1 MSSNKKNLTWS
12 VKPCVTIQN
21 QWTVLSVVFILYNTS
36 FFPLLESEK
45 EDDICMSQRERE
57 RAHQYRSLVN
67 ESIWTPPPSQLFL
80 QFVTVL
86 LYTGFPL
93 EQMWPST
100 VVWPLRYFMLNR
112 HKVTCV
118 SYLEEWALLFF
129 MLVTSTNSHRYKTKS
144 KF

>member
-12 VKPCVTIQN
+12 VQPCVTIQN

-45 EDDICMSQRERE
+45 EDDICMSQRESSSVPISSE
-57 RAHQYRSLVN
+57 WIDLD
-67 ESIWTPPPSQLFL
+67 PPPSQLFL

>member
-1 MSSNKKNLTWS
+1 MISATMCHHTESMNSL
-12 VKPCVTIQN
+12 IRYL
-21 QWTVLSVVFILYNTS
+21 LSCITLPFS
-36 FFPLLESEK
+36 FPLLESEK

-57 RAHQYRSLVN
+57 R
-67 ESIWTPPPSQLFL
+67 ESSSVPISSEWIDLDPPPSQLFL

>member
-1 MSSNKKNLTWS
+1 MISATICHHTESMNSLIRCLLSCITLPFFRYWNRKKRMIY
-12 VKPCVTIQN
+12 VCH
-21 QWTVLSVVFILYNTS
+21 
-36 FFPLLESEK
+36 
-45 EDDICMSQRERE
+45 RE

>member
-57 RAHQYRSLVN
+57 SSSVPISSEWIDLD
-67 ESIWTPPPSQLFL
+67 PPSQLFL

-129 MLVTSTNSHRYKTKS
+129 HVSNLHQLPPLQNKI
-144 KF
+144 

>member
-1 MSSNKKNLTWS
+1 MISATMCHHTESMNSLIRCLLSCITLPFFRYWNRKKRMIY
-12 VKPCVTIQN
+12 VCH
-21 QWTVLSVVFILYNTS
+21 
-36 FFPLLESEK
+36 
-45 EDDICMSQRERE
+45 RERE
-57 RAHQYRSLVN
+57 R
-67 ESIWTPPPSQLFL
+67 ESSSVPISSEWIDLDPPPSQLFL

>member
-1 MSSNKKNLTWS
+1 MISETMCHHTESMNSLIRCFYLVYHFLFS
-12 VKPCVTIQN
+12 VIGIGKRGWYMYVT
-21 QWTVLSVVFILYNTS
+21 
-36 FFPLLESEK
+36 E
-45 EDDICMSQRERE
+45 RERE
-57 RAHQYRSLVN
+57 SSSVPISSEWIDLD
-67 ESIWTPPPSQLFL
+67 PPPSQLFL

-118 SYLEEWALLFF
+118 SYLKEWALLFF

>member
-1 MSSNKKNLTWS
+1 MISETMCHHTESMNSLIR
-12 VKPCVTIQN
+12 CL
-21 QWTVLSVVFILYNTS
+21 LSCITLPFS
-36 FFPLLESEK
+36 FPLLESEK

-100 VVWPLRYFMLNR
+100 VVWPLRHFMLNR

>member
-1 MSSNKKNLTWS
+1 MISETMCHHTESMNSLIRCLLSCITLPFFRYWNRKKRMIY
-12 VKPCVTIQN
+12 VCHR
-21 QWTVLSVVFILYNTS
+21 
-36 FFPLLESEK
+36 E
-45 EDDICMSQRERE
+45 RERE